1 MTLVFGSTL
10 AALVAVSE
18 FARLGKKVTW
28 LKPQGRVAGHF
39 FGTEFRGHPIDVGM
53 VAVESFKTN
62 SFSFDKETPPTGA
75 RGLDYLGHA
84 IDWWGEIG
92 VPLKPLKIQTVVE
105 QDVIPDY
112 LIRDSLEFLR
122 LIPES
127 ERVQVELE
135 LTEKVSSLTEN
146 DFMHPR
152 NKRESRFYQDKDIRE
167 VCSALYGN
175 TLFRRFFEPWISKFL
190 GSERELRAIDHR
202 IIWAPIYYP
211 ETLLEALRSKLALST
226 IERPFLY
233 PKSETI
239 SSVVRRLLDS
249 CLSNDLVNCVD
260 VELPEIGQA
269 ASYISDLKDTPRVFF
284 GSKEQLLIL
293 GEGKQVRSKLK
304 QLEERG
310 SRFRDRGLRITVAN
324 FGLSH
329 SPVESGVF
337 NLLNAGKNAYR
348 ASIHV
353 NDNHPEGSF
362 AAVELSG
369 DLESE
374 NAILGEALAALEAI
388 GVEALTETAKISQGQ
403 IQIPTF
409 GNAGES
415 NSADSK
421 LDLSGWGGKV
431 IERYNS
437 SLNDQISLGLWGVQV
452 S

>member
-1 MTLVFGSTL
+1 MTLVFGSSL

-18 FARLGKKVTW
+18 FARLGNKVTW

-39 FGTEFRGHPIDVGM
+39 FGTDFRGHPIDVGM
-53 VAVESFKTN
+53 VAVESFKRN
-62 SFSFDKETPPTGA
+62 SLSFDKETPPTGE

-84 IDWWGEIG
+84 IDWWDEIG
-92 VPLKPLKIQTVVE
+92 VQLKPLKIQTVVE

-127 ERVQVELE
+127 EKVQVELE
-135 LTEKVSSLTEN
+135 LSEKVSFLIKN

-190 GSERELRAIDHR
+190 GSEIELRALDHR
-202 IIWAPIYYP
+202 LIWAPLYYP
-211 ETLLEALRSKLALST
+211 ETLLEALRSKLSLST

-239 SSVVRRLLDS
+239 SSVVRRLLDG
-249 CLSNDLVNCVD
+249 CLENDLVNCVN
-260 VELPEIGQA
+260 VELPAIGQA

-284 GSKEQLLIL
+284 GSIEQLFIL
-293 GEGKQVRSKLK
+293 GESKPVRSELK
-304 QLEERG
+304 HLGER
-310 SRFRDRGLRITVAN
+310 RGQFQDEGLTLSVAN
-324 FGLSH
+324 FGLSD
-329 SPVESGVF
+329 SPAESGVF
-337 NLLNAGKNAYR
+337 NLLHAGKNVYR

-353 NDNHPEGSF
+353 SDNHPEGSF

-369 DLESE
+369 DLKSE
-374 NAILGEALAALEAI
+374 NAILGEALTALEAI
-388 GVEALTETAKISQGQ
+388 GVEALTETAKISKGRV
-403 IQIPTF
+403 QIPAF
-409 GNAGES
+409 GTADESNAG
-415 NSADSK
+415 DTK
-421 LDLSGWGGKV
+421 LDLNGWGGQV
-431 IERYNS
+431 IDRYNS
-437 SLNDQISLGLWGVQV
+437 SLNDQISLGLWAVQV